1 LDDFQAG
8 NFAAAGLVQA
18 MTGIPMLDAMHYT
31 DSNII
36 NVAEAIKNIKSGM
49 VGGHG
54 QTAIMTATTGLP

>member
-1 LDDFQAG
+1 
-8 NFAAAGLVQA
+8 
-18 MTGIPMLDAMHYT
+18 MLDIMHYT

-54 QTAIMTATTGLP
+54 QTAIMTAATGLP